1 MSIKL
6 KIHGSTLHYN
16 EHYLLTGLD
25 VPDQHPIEAIIGLQA
40 ELDKKYVKP
49 LGGIPASDLAD
60 TYVKIDDL
68 NEAKAEYHAL
78 YAKCQSDCMLVSNKV
93 DTNTANIATNT
104 TDIFNLTGALD
115 LLKNKVNSLP
125 GIDDSFLSAICVKQ
139 KVFTATDTGKVCD
152 IIIIDTNLK
161 VIEPT
166 VLKSDSTLAENLV
179 DYTVSYPDDVTLRV
193 TFLNNGTYTI
203 NYLSGEITD
212 SDFDI
217 LLKYYKKLE
226 SELYLISGSYYKPAH
241 NVQLLYDTENRVIKE
256 IYTGNI
262 NKVIDYEYDA
272 NSNITKKTVTMDN
285 VIKTANYNYTS
296 DGRILEIVDDGT
308 DIPLDGTRA
317 RAFNCKYV
325 YDSHDL
331 VYQEIYTG
339 DINKTV
345 TYTRNGYGDVI
356 VKEVLEDG
364 VTKKAQYVY
373 DGFRKL
379 INIVD
384 DGTEPVAVV
393 FHGEVSG
400 GSGGTTN
407 PPTTYDTVLEAGVK
421 ECGEYECGGTFQIT
435 VEPALGID
443 AISEAEIDVIFAAI
457 FND

>member
-6 KIHGSTLHYN
+6 LIHGNTLHYN
-16 EHYLLTGLD
+16 EHYLLSGLD
-25 VPDQHPIEAIIGLQA
+25 VADQHPIEAIIGLQA

-60 TYVKIDDL
+60 TYVSIDDL
-68 NEAKAEYHAL
+68 NAAKADYQAL
-78 YAKCQSDCMLVSNKV
+78 YAKTESEIIKNTADIT
-93 DTNTANIATNT
+93 TNTTNIDINK
-104 TDIFNLTGALD
+104 TDIFNLTNMLD
-115 LLKNKVNSLP
+115 ALKNKINALP
-125 GIDDSFLSAICVKQ
+125 GVDSSFLGAICVKQ
-139 KVFTATDTGKVCD
+139 KEFEATDAGKVCD

-193 TFLNNGTYTI
+193 TFLNNGKYTI

-212 SDFDI
+212 SDFEI

-241 NVQLLYDTENRVIKE
+241 NIQLLYGSNGRVIKE

-262 NKVIDYEYDA
+262 NKVIDYEYDT
-272 NSNITKKTVTMDN
+272 NDNIIKKTVTMDN
-285 VIKTANYNYTS
+285 VVKTANYNYTA
-296 DGRILEIVDDGT
+296 DGKILEILDDGT

-325 YDSHDL
+325 YDKGF

-345 TYTRNGYGDVI
+345 TFTRNNYGDVI
-356 VKEVLEDG
+356 KKEVLEDG
-364 VTKKAQYVY
+364 VVKTAQYIY
-373 DGFRKL
+373 DEFRKL

-384 DGTEPVAVV
+384 TGTEPVAVV
-393 FHGEVSG
+393 FHGETTG
-400 GSGGTTN
+400 GSGTVTN
-407 PPTTYDTVLEAGVK
+407 IPTTFDTVLESGVK
-421 ECGEYECGGTFQIT
+421 ECGDYECGGTFQVT
-435 VEPALGID
+435 VDPVLGIGV
-443 AISEAEIDVIFAAI
+443 IGEPEIDILFAAI